1 MRLII
6 SFTDNDL
13 ESEINKTLC
22 YFEDSEAILAKL
34 RILIYLK
41 RQKNKKKLKKKKKE
55 KIDGYSECR

>member
-41 RQKNKKKLKKKKKE
+41 RQKTRKN
-55 KIDGYSECR
+55 

>member
-1 MRLII
+1 MRLFT

-34 RILIYLK
+34 RIFIYLK
-41 RQKNKKKLKKKKKE
+41 KQKTRKN
-55 KIDGYSECR
+55 

>member
-41 RQKNKKKLKKKKKE
+41 RQKNKKKLKN
-55 KIDGYSECR
+55 